1 MNGCRIDKCTTPQF
15 FPTFSLSNTN
25 YKYTLCNKK
34 QKSISSSGKVCLMCC
49 CAAVLLFMFICVIIF
64 HWNCFFF
71 GIRVWEGKIFNFKRA
86 DLNIVVTIY
95 WLNPTLCHLSTYYY
109 LKRASALSNSSLHFF
124 ITFFYYTLLILQPK
138 ASFFYLLLWCL
149 YQFTPIYHWKYSSR
163 HTFRK

>member
-1 MNGCRIDKCTTPQF
+1 MYNSSFLPYF
-15 FPTFSLSNTN
+15 FSF
-25 YKYTLCNKK
+25 KYELQIYTVKK
-34 QKSISSSGKVCLMCC
+34 EKSISSSGKVCLMCC
-49 CAAVLLFMFICVIIF
+49 CAAVYVYMRNNFSLEL
-64 HWNCFFF
+64 FFF

-109 LKRASALSNSSLHFF
+109 LKRASALSNSSLQFF